1 MARVTSLSVKPPSI
15 PPKPTKSI
23 HVYDEVNIIKS
34 NVISGEQE
42 MIYEAIDYPMPFNKL
57 VSDYA
62 KNLPFQVDISE
73 SLYGVLG
80 GGSIFHGEE
89 ICLHFLKET
98 DALIAK
104 CGYEMYYVPVCSS
117 YQCNIGL
124 YKDDPLALT
133 DFSSMVKLLSSSA
146 LPKVVC
152 IANGAEPV
160 KTGELLLVKELNH
173 LRKKDKVDSITC
185 WSITEQ
191 KKKCL
196 NKSCTASFN
205 VAPEATKVYLRD
217 IIDHCQLPMTVQLYT
232 TGTSTTMLTINERLF
247 VKSVIA
253 SKQKKPDE
261 LFEIVASIDMM
272 AKKLEISASD
282 TKELQKHTTRVY
294 EAFHPSQI
302 TTVISSAKASCT
314 RARAKLCTS
323 VLDDWKNYI
332 KLVPLTSILPE
343 KKFPK
348 QHAPIVLPK
357 PSSTYQNTTLQQS
370 RKMNRTKT
378 SPCPVDTMAH
388 DNTQPQSITTN
399 HDDTSATKP
408 AVYNDVHKFPIATSK
423 NTSRPIRYETILN
436 DNKTSN
442 ISIEEDCCVNA
453 SAVSSTQN
461 ESEFTTIYFSHG
473 SARTLEYIF

>member
-23 HVYDEVNIIKS
+23 HVHDEVSIIKS

-42 MIYEAIDYPMPFNKL
+42 MMYKTIDYPMPFNKL

-80 GGSIFHGEE
+80 GGSIFHGEK

-133 DFSSMVKLLSSSA
+133 DFSSMVRLLSSSA
-146 LPKVVC
+146 PPKVVC

-191 KKKCL
+191 KEKCL

-232 TGTSTTMLTINERLF
+232 TGTSIITLTINERSL

-253 SKQKKPDE
+253 SKQTNPDE
-261 LFEIVASIDMM
+261 LLEILTSTDMM
-272 AKKLEISASD
+272 AKKLETSASSS
-282 TKELQKHTTRVY
+282 KELQKHTALVY
-294 EAFHPSQI
+294 KAFHPSKI
-302 TTVISSAKASCT
+302 TMVIASGSAIHVPYK
-314 RARAKLCTS
+314 KS
-323 VLDDWKNYI
+323 VYTNVLGDWRNNI
-332 KLVPLTSILPE
+332 QLVPPQSL
-343 KKFPK
+343 
-348 QHAPIVLPK
+348 LPK
-357 PSSTYQNTTLQQS
+357 KKKSPKTHEAIVPPLSSRSTTLQQV
-370 RKMNRTKT
+370 NKT
-378 SPCPVDTMAH
+378 ETYSCLVDT
-388 DNTQPQSITTN
+388 TCR
-399 HDDTSATKP
+399 
-408 AVYNDVHKFPIATSK
+408 ND
-423 NTSRPIRYETILN
+423 
-436 DNKTSN
+436 
-442 ISIEEDCCVNA
+442 A
-453 SAVSSTQN
+453 SAIKSVVCNVAHPFPMTVSDCMKTPGHDVSTECAN
-461 ESEFTTIYFSHG
+461 VPKNPPLTHRESKLT
-473 SARTLEYIF
+473 R